1 MGERWGRFRDGSLVP
16 LLSRPYVLPAGFF
29 VLTFLVYWFVGPQNT
44 IFDNHINQANSLLH
58 GHLDLVPEHS
68 GFITEPAL
76 KDGKMYLQHGL
87 GPALLLLPAVAIWG
101 LSVNQTLVSVLMG
114 ALMAPVVLAIVKKM
128 VPGLSAQIWLTVL
141 FMFGT
146 IFWFTA
152 SNGGVWFLSHTMAVF
167 FLFIAIYFTIV
178 RRNPLVAGLC
188 LGAAYLSRQTT
199 IMALPFFLIMFAGVW
214 IEDALDRPFAR
225 RVRPAPLIQSGAG
238 LAVILLRR
246 VATAPLVQL
255 GLGLLVGFVLI
266 FLRFED
272 APEKPLWRRVQITP
286 WGQLGLG
293 LGVFL
298 MVSFV
303 LNFLRFSNPLEGG
316 YSYSEQVHQ
325 EELAHVFSHGL
336 LDISYIP
343 RHIPVFIEGLPIFSR
358 DAPYVLP
365 SRDGQAIW
373 ATTPAFFL
381 ALFAGIK
388 DRRIIVV
395 GAVALAL
402 MVAVI
407 VSGELGRALD
417 LGWGRWDFPL
427 GIHLLPLWA
436 MIAVAILVA
445 WRSKDKLILACWAAI
460 IATMIPIFI
469 FAATGWS
476 QFGYRY
482 ALDIHPFLFLLVLK
496 AVAGGVRWQHK
507 SLIAASVLINFWGV
521 VWIYQFDEGGLFSPE
536 GFLDLEWFRF

>member
-1 MGERWGRFRDGSLVP
+1 MAEGLADSGMGEWWGRFRDGSLVP

-29 VLTFLVYWFVGPQNT
+29 VLTFLVYWFVGPQST

-58 GHLDLVPEHS
+58 GHLDLAPEYS

-87 GPALLLLPAVAIWG
+87 GPALLLSPAVAIFG
-101 LSVNQTLVSVLMG
+101 LDVNQTLVSVLIG
-114 ALMAPVVLAIVKKM
+114 ALMAPVVLAIVRKM
-128 VPGLSAQIWLTVL
+128 VQGLSAQIWLTVL

-167 FLFIAIYFTIV
+167 FLFIAIYATIV

-199 IMALPFFLIMFAGVW
+199 IMAMPFFLIMFSDLW
-214 IEDALDRPFAR
+214 
-225 RVRPAPLIQSGAG
+225 
-238 LAVILLRR
+238 
-246 VATAPLVQL
+246 
-255 GLGLLVGFVLI
+255 
-266 FLRFED
+266 FED
-272 APEKPLWRRVQITP
+272 APEKPLLRRLRTAPLI
-286 WGQLGLG
+286 QLGSG
-293 LGVFL
+293 VGVFL
-298 MVSFV
+298 LVSFV
-303 LNFLRFSNPLEGG
+303 LNFLRYSNPLEGG

-325 EELAHVFSHGL
+325 EELAWLFNHGL

-343 RHIPVFIEGLPIFSR
+343 RHIPIFIEGLPIFSR
-358 DAPYVLP
+358 SAPYVLP
-365 SRDGQAIW
+365 SWAGQAIW

-388 DRRIIVV
+388 NRVIIVV

-407 VSGELGRALD
+407 ISGELGRALD

-427 GIHLLPLWA
+427 GVHLLPLWG
-436 MIAVAILVA
+436 MIAVAIIVA
-445 WRSKDKLILACWAAI
+445 LRSRDKLILACWAAI
-460 IATMIPIFI
+460 IPTMIPIFI
-469 FAATGWS
+469 FAATGWT

-496 AVAGGVRWQHK
+496 AVAGGVRWNHK
-507 SLIAASVLINFWGV
+507 SLIALSVLINLWGV
-521 VWIYQFDEGGLFSPE
+521 AWIYQFQEGGAFSPA
-536 GFLDLEWFRF
+536 GFLDLEWVRF